1 MIYVEVWTRVFPS
14 ESTERV
20 LMAVK
25 NVIPFDENL
34 DEVEISEGS
43 VREIR
48 ISSNRYECLMKL
60 RDSLRSDRILDTAR
74 MLLKSNA
81 YGDETRILLH
91 KQAAFN
97 GRVHLCETEEESPLG
112 AISVSIRVPG
122 AINAFI
128 DWLAPKTE
136 KGRIV
141 RELSTEEFL
150 SIVKDPEPSGP

>member
-1 MIYVEVWTRVFPS
+1 MIYIEVWTRAFPS
-14 ESTERV
+14 ESAERV

-25 NVIPFDENL
+25 NVIPFDESL
-34 DEVEISEGS
+34 DDVEISGES
-43 VREIR
+43 VKEIR
-48 ISSNRYECLMKL
+48 VSSNRHECLIKL
-60 RDSLRSDRILDTAR
+60 RDSLRSNKILDTAR
-74 MLLKSNA
+74 MLLKSNVR
-81 YGDETRILLH
+81 GDETEILLH

-112 AISVSIRVPG
+112 AIKVSIRVPG

-141 RELSTEEFL
+141 KELSTEEFL
-150 SIVKDPEPSGP
+150 SMIRDL